1 MDYLA
6 HAESGVGGAV
16 ETRASMSSVAVLD
29 KALDRVSALDFEIL
43 NPFVNHAPMACEA
56 LATLNLD
63 SEIDNWVRRYETSMR
78 RAVLPAT
85 PSWQRDFDWKDL
97 LGDYRLLPEW
107 MGYFAQVIKNEGWR
121 AVVELWVPRLMPGL
135 VSALFHGVIRTSHAV
150 RATEVADT
158 EARRAELARALGNWA
173 VWFAPGEPVDES
185 AGLDDPQPIALLSA
199 ATGARYYVAEPNI
212 FNLHGVTGAMAV
224 HLLAGHLSPPDAWAG
239 ITQLQ
244 AEHRSLYR
252 GALPKAEDEE
262 ARWNDQ
268 TVVTAS
274 RSYDAHQIKL
284 VEACHRGFESTG
296 DQGFSRA
303 AETVTSST
311 D

>member
-1 MDYLA
+1 MDHIA
-6 HAESGVGGAV
+6 HAESSIGGAV
-16 ETRASMSSVAVLD
+16 ESRASRSSVAVLD
-29 KALDRVSALDFEIL
+29 EALDRVSALDFEIP

-56 LATLNLD
+56 LATLHLD
-63 SEIDNWVRRYETSMR
+63 SEISDWVKRYETSMR
-78 RAVLPAT
+78 RAVLAAT
-85 PSWQRDFDWKDL
+85 PSWPRDFDWRDH
-97 LGDYRLLPEW
+97 LGDYRLLPQW
-107 MGYFAQVIKNEGWR
+107 MGYFARAIDNEGWR

-158 EARRAELARALGNWA
+158 QARRAELARALGNWA
-173 VWFAPGEPVDES
+173 VWFAPGEPADES
-185 AGLDDPQPIALLSA
+185 AGLDDPQPMAVGAA

-224 HLLAGHLSPPDAWAG
+224 HLLADHISPLDARAAV
-239 ITQLQ
+239 TQLE

-252 GALPKAEDEE
+252 AAMPKAEDEE
-262 ARWNDQ
+262 ARWNDK
-268 TVVTAS
+268 TIVAAS

-284 VEACHRGFESTG
+284 VEACHRGFQLNG
-296 DQGFSRA
+296 DQAFSRA